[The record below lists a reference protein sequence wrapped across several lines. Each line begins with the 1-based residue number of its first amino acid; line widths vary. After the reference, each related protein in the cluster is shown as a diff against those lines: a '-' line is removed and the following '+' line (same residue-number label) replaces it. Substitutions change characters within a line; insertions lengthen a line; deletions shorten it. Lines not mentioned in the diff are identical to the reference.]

1 MGVSEALDFGLGGN
15 GGGGER
21 VVHIVFSILFRT
33 HRNKKYV
40 FFFEVS
46 CNTPLQQRPQ
56 SPMAPGHLRAKN
68 TSTRSGTRS
77 FAQQIRYVG

>member
-1 MGVSEALDFGLGGN
+1 MGVSELDFGLGGN
-15 GGGGER
+15 GGGGGER

-33 HRNKKYV
+33 HRNKKCV
-40 FFFEVS
+40 FFFDVS